1 MTKEDDF
8 MRLKKYFVPAF
19 MIGMVMA
26 LTGCGEAFPSLTAEE
41 YDQTVEYA
49 VGLLMKYS
57 RNEQAKLTYVDVN
70 YEKKRREAKA
80 MELAKAEESS
90 AHLTPGPYDN
100 EYEDDEISADVSSS
114 GSEDST
120 GASDTD
126 EAGKDSSSSESS
138 EESSKESSEN
148 ASKDASKTADKDSN
162 DKDGKDDKDRSG
174 EGSKSTSSSAGE
186 TGTITL
192 SADNTQEILNDI
204 FLSYQGYS
212 VSSTYPE
219 SSKSYVINADKGKK
233 LLVLRFDL
241 YNASDS
247 AKDVNMLKLDLLF
260 QIILNGKNIGYSS
273 VTFLPNDLTSYVG
286 TIESRAHESL
296 AILTQ
301 IDEKNASNVD
311 TLGLIMTK
319 GGKDQKINLR

>member
-8 MRLKKYFVPAF
+8 MRLKKYFVPAL
-19 MIGMVMA
+19 MIGMVFA
-26 LTGCGEAFPSLTAEE
+26 LTGCGEKFPSLTAEE

-57 RNEQAKLTYVDVN
+57 KNEQAKLTYVDVD
-70 YEKKRREAKA
+70 YVKKQREAKA
-80 MELAKAEESS
+80 QKLEEENKAHLSPEPSDDEAIDEMSAEASSASSGASSDAAGTAESS
-90 AHLTPGPYDN
+90 AENSFKDSSDESAKDSSKDSAESASKDADKDSKDN
-100 EYEDDEISADVSSS
+100 SKDGSKSSSSS
-114 GSEDST
+114 GSDA
-120 GASDTD
+120 GA
-126 EAGKDSSSSESS
+126 
-138 EESSKESSEN
+138 
-148 ASKDASKTADKDSN
+148 
-162 DKDGKDDKDRSG
+162 
-174 EGSKSTSSSAGE
+174 
-186 TGTITL
+186 ITL
-192 SADNTQEILNDI
+192 SSDDTQEILDDI

-241 YNASDS
+241 YNASNS
-247 AKDVNMLKLDLLF
+247 AKDVNMLKLNLLF

-273 VTFLPNDLTSYVG
+273 VTFLPNDLTSYIG
-286 TIESRAHESL
+286 TIDSRAHESL

-311 TLGLIMTK
+311 TLGLIMTR

>member
-80 MELAKAEESS
+80 MELAKAEENSS
-90 AHLTPGPYDN
+90 HLTPGPYQN

-114 GSEDST
+114 GSEAST
-120 GASDTD
+120 GAIDTD

-148 ASKDASKTADKDSN
+148 ASKDK
-162 DKDGKDDKDRSG
+162 SG
-174 EGSKSTSSSAGE
+174 EGSKSTSSGAGE

-241 YNASDS
+241 YNASNS

-286 TIESRAHESL
+286 TIDSRAHESL

-319 GGKDQKINLR
+319 DGKDQKINLR

>member
-8 MRLKKYFVPAF
+8 MRLKKYFVPTL
-19 MIGMVMA
+19 MIGMVLA
-26 LTGCGEAFPSLTAEE
+26 LTGCGDQFPSLTEEE

-57 RNEQAKLTYVDVN
+57 RNEQAKLTYVDFNSVK
-70 YEKKRREAKA
+70 KKREAEALKLAEAEIAKA
-80 MELAKAEESS
+80 QPNEEQIQNEYDDGAQDMSGADASAESEGSAGSSEMVDVDAEESAVGGSDENS
-90 AHLTPGPYDN
+90 AETP
-100 EYEDDEISADVSSS
+100 DD
-114 GSEDST
+114 
-120 GASDTD
+120 AS
-126 EAGKDSSSSESS
+126 KDSSEK
-138 EESSKESSEN
+138 SSKNGSTGGTTGVS
-148 ASKDASKTADKDSN
+148 DAGA
-162 DKDGKDDKDRSG
+162 
-174 EGSKSTSSSAGE
+174 
-186 TGTITL
+186 ITL
-192 SADNTQEILNDI
+192 SSDQTQEILDDI

-241 YNASDS
+241 YNASNS
-247 AKDVNMLKLDLLF
+247 AKEVNMLKLNLLF

-273 VTFLPNDLTSYVG
+273 VTFLPNDLTSYIG
-286 TIESRAHESL
+286 TIDSRAHESL

-311 TLGLIMTK
+311 TLGLIMTRK
-319 GGKDQKINLR
+319 GKDQKINLR

>member
-8 MRLKKYFVPAF
+8 MRLKKYFVPTL
-19 MIGMVMA
+19 MIGMVLA
-26 LTGCGEAFPSLTAEE
+26 LTGCGDQFPSLTEEE

-57 RNEQAKLTYVDVN
+57 RNEQAKLTYVDFN
-70 YEKKRREAKA
+70 SAKKKREAEALKLAEAEIAKA
-80 MELAKAEESS
+80 QPDEEQIQNEYDDGAQDMSGADASAKSEGSAGSSEMVDVDAEESAVGGSDENS
-90 AHLTPGPYDN
+90 AETP
-100 EYEDDEISADVSSS
+100 DD
-114 GSEDST
+114 
-120 GASDTD
+120 AS
-126 EAGKDSSSSESS
+126 KDSSEK
-138 EESSKESSEN
+138 SSK
-148 ASKDASKTADKDSN
+148 
-162 DKDGKDDKDRSG
+162 SG
-174 EGSKSTSSSAGE
+174 STGGSTSVSDAGA
-186 TGTITL
+186 ITL
-192 SADNTQEILNDI
+192 SSDQTQEILDDI

-241 YNASDS
+241 YNASNS
-247 AKDVNMLKLDLLF
+247 AKEVNMLKLNLLF

-273 VTFLPNDLTSYVG
+273 VTFLPNDLTSYIG
-286 TIESRAHESL
+286 TIDSRAHESL

-311 TLGLIMTK
+311 TLGLIMTRK
-319 GGKDQKINLR
+319 GKDQKINLR